1 MAPERRTS
9 QESGDQRT
17 EQTRSST
24 ENGENITQKPVS
36 IDGQKDKK
44 CFIKIVLPSQDD
56 EFHSNTEGGSTKIGK
71 VNTSISRNSETSE
84 HSPQILADKNTQFGY
99 EHDRMTCN
107 SSDTGGDSVRDDVF
121 DDNKIDH
128 HHDLETTILNLYAS
142 KIGKQPLEEKEDNSL
157 SVGSLKDA
165 CRINNKPKLV
175 KRTEKQKHGTAIDRV
190 RASNLSGS
198 FVDIGG
204 WQNELQKS
212 PRFDPLLQK
221 RTKTFPS
228 LGKKYKPGIGELPF
242 RFEHHEDLNRY
253 IRDYRYTHTLGGVGR
268 KQYLDGALQNNIYP
282 NSLTGGQWS
291 LRSPNFRIKTTDPTS
306 RTFLPQTQRSIG
318 NLHPGCILCEKEKF
332 RLRNSFPK
340 RVYLSWNQ
348 YMALCKS
355 NTALMS
361 QATNYSIDTT
371 SSQATPRAVTSY
383 SPTRPEFL
391 MNQREKSYDIGC
403 KYGKESNGAKTGSN
417 ERKKIDPSS
426 LAMDKT
432 LLVYRLRG
440 KMKNSVNGGKHDS
453 NETSNFDT
461 NNSLTLKNTP
471 NPL

>member
-1 MAPERRTS
+1 MAPE

-17 EQTRSST
+17 EKTRSST
-24 ENGENITQKPVS
+24 ENGENTAQKSVL
-36 IDGQKDKK
+36 IDGQKEKK

-56 EFHSNTEGGSTKIGK
+56 EFQLNTEGESTKIEK
-71 VNTSISRNSETSE
+71 NKTSMYKNSQTSE
-84 HSPQILADKNTQFGY
+84 HFQEILADKNTNFGY
-99 EHDRMTCN
+99 DHDRITC
-107 SSDTGGDSVRDDVF
+107 SSTDTGGDSGRDDVF
-121 DDNKIDH
+121 DDSKIDH

-142 KIGKQPLEEKEDNSL
+142 KIGGQPLEEKDGT
-157 SVGSLKDA
+157 VKDA
-165 CRINNKPKLV
+165 GRINNKPKLV
-175 KRTEKQKHGTAIDRV
+175 KRTEKQKDGAAIDRV
-190 RASNLSGS
+190 RTSNLAGS

-204 WQNELQKS
+204 WQNELKKS

-221 RTKTFPS
+221 RTKTIPS
-228 LGKKYKPGIGELPF
+228 LSKKYKPGFGELPF

-253 IRDYRYTHTLGGVGR
+253 IRDYRYNHTLGGVGR
-268 KQYLDGALQNNIYP
+268 KHYLDGALQNNIHP
-282 NSLTGGQWS
+282 NSPAGGQRS
-291 LRSPNFRIKTTDPTS
+291 LMNPNFRVKTTDPTS
-306 RTFLPQTQRSIG
+306 RTFLPQTQRSVG

-371 SSQATPRAVTSY
+371 ANQSTPRAVTSY

-403 KYGKESNGAKTGSN
+403 KYGSESNGAKTESN
-417 ERKKIDPSS
+417 ERKKIEPSS

-440 KMKNSVNGGKHDS
+440 KMKNSVNGGKHNM
-453 NETSNFDT
+453 NETPHLDT
-461 NNSLTLKNTP
+461 SNSLTLKN
-471 NPL
+471 NKNKL